1 MEWDAD
7 FRRARRAPLL
17 AREARPNGIRLG
29 RDWLQRVLPHRDPL
43 LLLDAVTGVDVD
55 SGHIVGERRLD
66 PDDPVFGGH
75 FPSVPVYPAS
85 LQLEMAGQL
94 ALCLHHVLEGGS
106 VECSTAGSAGSAIP
120 AAPAAATP
128 IVVSGVLRASF
139 VAPVVPGAT
148 ATVLA
153 RMLYRD
159 ELIGAALVQTLC
171 DERVCSAAVLEV
183 AFP

>member
-1 MEWDAD
+1 MEWEAD

-17 AREARPNGIRLG
+17 APEARPNGIRLG
-29 RDWLQRVLPHRDPL
+29 RDWLHGVLPHRDPL
-43 LLLDAVTGVDVD
+43 LLLDAVTGVDLD
-55 SGHIVGERRLD
+55 SGHIVGERHLD
-66 PDDPVFGGH
+66 PADPVFGGH

-106 VECSTAGSAGSAIP
+106 VRGSRSAS
-120 AAPAAATP
+120 APSAAATATTPDP

-139 VAPVVPGAT
+139 VGPVRPGAT

-159 ELIGAALVQTLC
+159 DLIGAALVQTLC

-183 AFP
+183 VFP